1 MTKSSDAQHR
11 LYEALLH
18 LETEEECRLFLDD
31 LCTIRE
37 LQDLAQR
44 LEVAV
49 MLRQGSNYQTI
60 SKHTGASTATIC
72 RVNKCL
78 NYGDGGYAA
87 VLDRMEKREER

>member
-1 MTKSSDAQHR
+1 MTKNSDARNR
-11 LYEALLH
+11 LYTALLQ
-18 LETEEECRLFLDD
+18 LKTEEECRQFLDD

-37 LQDLAQR
+37 LQDISQR

-60 SKHTGASTATIC
+60 SRLTGASTATIC

-78 NYGDGGYAA
+78 NYGPGGYAM
-87 VLDRMEKREER
+87 VLERMEDDK

>member
-1 MTKSSDAQHR
+1 MKELDIPGHHR
-11 LYEALLH
+11 LFEAVLSLKNQ
-18 LETEEECRLFLDD
+18 EECRLFFEDI
-31 LCTIRE
+31 CTVKE
-37 LQDLAQR
+37 LQSLAQR

-60 SKHTGASTATIC
+60 SKATGASTATIC

-87 VLDRMEKREER
+87 VLNRMEEDA

>member
-1 MTKSSDAQHR
+1 MTKNSESQER
-11 LYEALLH
+11 LCRAFLQLQ
-18 LETEEECRLFLDD
+18 TQEECRAFLDD

-49 MLRQGSNYQTI
+49 MLRKGSNYQTI
-60 SKHTGASTATIC
+60 SKATGASTATIC

-87 VLDRMEKREER
+87 VLDRMEEDTQ